1 MKAEI
6 SRIVKS
12 IHTYKDLCNL
22 LHLACEHRNFNIVGI
37 AGLIAEA
44 NNSFSIDCTDELNPD
59 EYQGYV
65 NKFLN
70 MLYEKYSE
78 KTKEFL
84 PDYLHLKGKSL
95 KK

>member
-12 IHTYKDLCNL
+12 IYTYKYLCNL
-22 LHLACEHRNFNIVGI
+22 LHLACEYRNFNIVGI

-44 NNSFSIDCTDELNPD
+44 NNLYSVDCTDELKPN
-59 EYQGYV
+59 EYQDYAK
-65 NKFLN
+65 KFLN
-70 MLYEKYSE
+70 RLYEKYSE

-84 PDYLHLKGKSL
+84 YDYLRLKDKAL

>member
-12 IHTYKDLCNL
+12 IYTYKDLCNL
-22 LHLACEHRNFNIVGI
+22 LHLACEYRNFNIVGI
-37 AGLIAEA
+37 AGLIAKA
-44 NNSFSIDCTDELNPD
+44 NNLFSIDCTDELKPN
-59 EYQGYV
+59 EYRNYT

-70 MLYEKYSE
+70 MLYEKYYE

-84 PDYLHLKGKSL
+84 HDYLCLKDKAL

>member
-6 SRIVKS
+6 SRTVKS
-12 IHTYKDLCNL
+12 IYTYKDLCNL

-37 AGLIAEA
+37 AGLIAEV
-44 NNSFSIDCTDELNPD
+44 NNSFSIDCTDELKPN
-59 EYQGYV
+59 EYKDYA
-65 NKFLN
+65 NKFIN
-70 MLYEKYSE
+70 MLYEKYSK

-84 PDYLHLKGKSL
+84 HDYLCLKDKAL

>member
-6 SRIVKS
+6 SRVVKR

-44 NNSFSIDCTDELNPD
+44 NNLFSIDCTDELKPN
-59 EYQGYV
+59 EYQDYT

-84 PDYLHLKGKSL
+84 LDYLCLKDKAL

>member
-12 IHTYKDLCNL
+12 IYTYKDLCNL
-22 LHLACEHRNFNIVGI
+22 LHLACEYRNFNIVGI
-37 AGLIAEA
+37 AGLIAEV
-44 NNSFSIDCTDELNPD
+44 NNSFSVDCTDELKPD
-59 EYQGYV
+59 KYKNYA

-70 MLYEKYSE
+70 VLYEKYSE

-84 PDYLHLKGKSL
+84 HDYHNLKGKSL

>member
-12 IHTYKDLCNL
+12 IYTYKDLCNL
-22 LHLACEHRNFNIVGI
+22 LHLACEYRNFNIVGI
-37 AGLIAEA
+37 AGLIAEV
-44 NNSFSIDCTDELNPD
+44 NNSFSVDCTDELKPD
-59 EYQGYV
+59 KYKNYA

-84 PDYLHLKGKSL
+84 HDYHNLKGKSL

>member
-6 SRIVKS
+6 SRIIKR
-12 IHTYKDLCNL
+12 IHTHKDLCNL
-22 LHLACEHRNFNIVGI
+22 LHAACEYRKFNIVGI

-44 NNSFSIDCTDELNPD
+44 NNLFFIDCTDELKPN
-59 EYQGYV
+59 EYQDYT

-84 PDYLHLKGKSL
+84 HDYLCLKDKAL